1 MFLERGVTMF
11 QTEPLSHRMRP
22 KTIDDVIGQE
32 DVIGPSSAL
41 FRMIQNGH
49 VPSLL
54 LYGPPGTGKT
64 SLAFAIAG
72 STKKEFYPLNA
83 TTAGKKDI
91 EKVID
96 EVRLTRNAILF
107 IDEIH
112 LLNKTQQDFLLKSLE
127 EGVFTLIGA
136 TTENPF
142 HSVRGAI
149 LSRIGQ
155 IKQLRQ
161 LSPSSILELLKRALK
176 DESDGLGKIRINI
189 SDELLTRIANATG
202 DGRSALTLLENI
214 VWASVKDEKENIFV
228 TEDTVKEC
236 IQNKGFIHDKKGD
249 IFYNLLSSLQK
260 SIRGSDTNAAL
271 HYLARLLEGG
281 DLISICRRLLVI
293 AYEDIGLANPE
304 LCARILPS
312 IQSVERLGLPEGRI
326 PLSIVTIELCLSA
339 KSNTAYKA
347 LDKAI
352 ADVRDGRTGEIPT
365 HLRDA
370 HYRGAEKLGHGV
382 EYLYP
387 HDYPNSWVNQEY
399 LPVEIKDR
407 VYYEPKEAGTEKR
420 LSQIYQKLNS
430 LKKPHRF

>member
-1 MFLERGVTMF
+1 MF

-22 KTIDDVIGQE
+22 KTIDDVVGQ
-32 DVIGPSSAL
+32 DHVIGPKTAL
-41 FRMIQNGH
+41 YRMIQNRH

-72 STKKEFYPLNA
+72 STKKDFYALNA
-83 TTAGKKDI
+83 TSAGKKDI
-91 EKVID
+91 EEVID
-96 EVRLTRNAILF
+96 EARLTRNAIIF

-112 LLNKTQQDFLLKSLE
+112 LLNKTQQDFLLKTLE

-142 HSVRGAI
+142 HSIRGAV

-155 IKQLRQ
+155 IKQLK
-161 LSPSSILELLKRALK
+161 LLTPPAILMLLKRALN
-176 DESDGLGKIRINI
+176 DSSDGLGKENISI
-189 SDELLTRIANATG
+189 SDELLNRIANVTG
-202 DGRSALTLLENI
+202 DGRTALTLLENI
-214 VWASVKDEKENIFV
+214 VWASPKDIEGNI
-228 TEDTVKEC
+228 TVAEETVLEC
-236 IQNKGFIHDKKGD
+236 IQNKGFTHDNRGD

-260 SIRGSDTNAAL
+260 SIRGSDANAAI

-281 DLISICRRLLVI
+281 DLVSICRRLLVI

-304 LCARILPS
+304 LCARILPA
-312 IQSVERLGLPEGRI
+312 IESVERLGLPEGRI
-326 PLSIVTIELCLSA
+326 PLSVITIELCLSP

-352 ADVRDGRTGEIPT
+352 EDVRNGRTGEIPN

-387 HDYPNSWVNQEY
+387 PDYPNSWVNQDY
-399 LPVEIKDR
+399 LPSEIKNR
-407 VYYEPKEAGTEKR
+407 VYYEPKEAGAEKR
-420 LSQIYQKLNS
+420 LSQIYQRLNS
-430 LKKPHRF
+430 LKKT

>member
-1 MFLERGVTMF
+1 MF

-22 KTIDDVIGQE
+22 KTIDDIVGQ
-32 DVIGPSSAL
+32 DHVIGPKTAL
-41 FRMIQNGH
+41 YRMIQNGH

-72 STKKEFYPLNA
+72 STKKDFYALNA
-83 TTAGKKDI
+83 TSAGKKEI
-91 EKVID
+91 EEVID
-96 EVRLTRNAILF
+96 EARLTRNAILF

-112 LLNKTQQDFLLKSLE
+112 LLNKTQQDFLLKTLE

-155 IKQLRQ
+155 IKQLKQ
-161 LSPSSILELLKRALK
+161 LSPSAILKLLKKALI
-176 DESDGLGKIRINI
+176 DPSDGLGKESIII
-189 SDELLTRIANATG
+189 SDELLNRIANTTG

-214 VWASVKDEKENIFV
+214 VWASSKDKEGNINV
-228 TEDTVKEC
+228 TEETVVEC
-236 IQNKGFIHDKKGD
+236 IQNKGFAHDNKGD

-260 SIRGSDTNAAL
+260 SIRGSDTNAAI

-281 DLISICRRLLVI
+281 DLVSICRRLLVI
-293 AYEDIGLANPE
+293 AYEDVGLANPE
-304 LCARILPS
+304 LCSRILPA

-326 PLSIVTIELCLSA
+326 PLSVITIELCLSP

-352 ADVRDGRTGEIPT
+352 DDIRNGRTGEIPM

-387 HDYPNSWVNQEY
+387 HDYPNSWVNQDY
-399 LPVEIKDR
+399 LPSELKDR
-407 VYYEPKEAGTEKR
+407 VYYEPKEAGAEKR
-420 LSQIYQKLNS
+420 LSQVFQRLNS
-430 LKKPHRF
+430 LKNPHHSNG

>member
-1 MFLERGVTMF
+1 MF

-22 KTIDDVIGQE
+22 KTIEDIVGQ
-32 DVIGPSSAL
+32 DHVIGPKTAL
-41 FRMIQNGH
+41 YRMIQNGH

-72 STKKEFYPLNA
+72 STKKDFYALNA
-83 TTAGKKDI
+83 TSAGKKEI
-91 EKVID
+91 EEVID
-96 EVRLTRNAILF
+96 EARLTRNAILF

-112 LLNKTQQDFLLKSLE
+112 LLNKTQQDFLLKTLE

-155 IKQLRQ
+155 IKQLK
-161 LSPSSILELLKRALK
+161 LLTPSAILKLLKKALN
-176 DESDGLGKIRINI
+176 DTSDGLGKESINI
-189 SDELLTRIANATG
+189 SDDLLNRIANVTG
-202 DGRSALTLLENI
+202 DGRTALTLLENI
-214 VWASVKDEKENIFV
+214 VWASPKDKEGNINV
-228 TEDTVKEC
+228 TEDTVVEC
-236 IQNKGFIHDKKGD
+236 IQNKGFTHDNKGD
-249 IFYNLLSSLQK
+249 IFYNLLSGFQK

-281 DLISICRRLLVI
+281 DLVSICRRLLVI

-304 LCARILPS
+304 LCARILPA

-326 PLSIVTIELCLSA
+326 PLSVVVIELCLSA
-339 KSNTAYKA
+339 KSNTAYVA
-347 LDKAI
+347 LDAAI
-352 ADVRDGRTGEIPT
+352 EDIRNGRTGDIPF

-387 HDYPNSWVNQEY
+387 HNYPNSWVNQEY
-399 LPVEIKDR
+399 LPSELKDR
-407 VYYEPKEAGTEKR
+407 IYYEPKEAGAEKR
-420 LSQIYQKLNS
+420 LSQIYQRLNS
-430 LKKPHRF
+430 LKKSSPNL

>member
-1 MFLERGVTMF
+1 MMF

-22 KTIDDVIGQE
+22 KTIDDVVGQDHVIGQNT
-32 DVIGPSSAL
+32 AL
-41 FRMIQNGH
+41 YRMIQNGH

-72 STKKEFYPLNA
+72 STKKDFYALNA
-83 TTAGKKDI
+83 TSAGKKDI
-91 EKVID
+91 EDVIN
-96 EVRLTRNAILF
+96 EARLTRNAILF

-112 LLNKTQQDFLLKSLE
+112 LLNKTQQDFLLKTLE

-149 LSRIGQ
+149 LSRVGQ
-155 IKQLRQ
+155 IKQLKQ
-161 LSPSSILELLKRALK
+161 LTPSAIIKLLKKALA
-176 DESDGLGKIRINI
+176 DESDGLGRQHVII
-189 SDELLTRIANATG
+189 SDELLKRIANTTG

-214 VWASVKDEKENIFV
+214 VWASERDKEGKILV
-228 TEDTVKEC
+228 TEETVVEC
-236 IQNKGFIHDKKGD
+236 IQNKGFTHDNKGD
-249 IFYNLLSSLQK
+249 IFYNLLSSFQK

-281 DLISICRRLLVI
+281 DLVSICRRLLVI

-304 LCARILPS
+304 LCARILPA
-312 IQSVERLGLPEGRI
+312 IESVERLGLPEGRI
-326 PLSIVTIELCLSA
+326 PLSVVTVELCLSA

-352 ADVRDGRTGEIPT
+352 EDVRNGRTGDIPA
-365 HLRDA
+365 HLKDA

-387 HDYPNSWVNQEY
+387 HDYPNGWVNQDY
-399 LPVEIKDR
+399 LPKELKDR
-407 VYYEPKEAGTEKR
+407 VYYEPKEAGAEKR
-420 LSQIYQKLNS
+420 LSQIYERLKS
-430 LKKPHRF
+430 LKK

>member
-1 MFLERGVTMF
+1 MF